1 MVNSQEQQKPAGAL
15 IERVIESLL
24 FGSRWLLVP
33 LYFGLAV
40 TLVVFAARALLEVI
54 NLFTIIDTANK
65 PDLIVGVLSLV
76 DLTLV
81 ANLLVMVILT
91 SYETFVSR
99 IDLEMGV
106 DRPPWLGKLD
116 AGTVKLK
123 LLVSVVAVS
132 SVHLLKVF
140 FNITQYTGEQLL
152 WLVVIHLTFVFSALL
167 LTLVE
172 KIASTIQHTH
182 SKPTGDSRDE

>member
-1 MVNSQEQQKPAGAL
+1 MSDPQGHQRHQAGGAEKL
-15 IERVIESLL
+15 IEALL

-33 LYFGLAV
+33 LYLGLAV
-40 TLVVFAARALLEVI
+40 ILVVFAIRAIMEVI
-54 NLFTIIDTANK
+54 HLFSIVITADK
-65 PDLIVGVLSLV
+65 TELVVGVLSLI

-81 ANLLVMVILT
+81 ANLLVMVILS

-99 IDLEMGV
+99 IDVEIGV

-123 LLVSVVAVS
+123 LAVSVVAVS

-140 FNITQYTGEQLL
+140 LNVNHYTNEQLL
-152 WLVVIHLTFVFSALL
+152 WLVVIHLAFVVSALL
-167 LTLVE
+167 LALID
-172 KIASTIQHTH
+172 KIAFAPHRAH
-182 SKPTGDSRDE
+182 SKLPGGPKHE